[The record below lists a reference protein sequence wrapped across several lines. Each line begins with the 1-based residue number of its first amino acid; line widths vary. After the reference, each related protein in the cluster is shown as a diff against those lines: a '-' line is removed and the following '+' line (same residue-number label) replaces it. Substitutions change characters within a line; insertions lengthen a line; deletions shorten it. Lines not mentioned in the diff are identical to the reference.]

1 MNILL
6 VDLESEW
13 RGGQNQALL
22 LLKALNE
29 RGDCAELVTV
39 KGSVLGRRA
48 ARRRLKV
55 HFVMPRGA
63 RISAALKIRNLTK
76 RGSFDVV
83 HANEAHAV
91 TAAWLAGVH
100 RRTAFV
106 ISRRVGYPLA
116 KSPLAHARYRAA
128 ARIVAISQW
137 VAERLVESGAPKEK
151 ICVVYEGVE
160 IPANPRLQSPHLARM
175 RWGVA
180 GVSDDAKVARE
191 SPLLGSV
198 GVLSPDKGHD
208 LLIRALVELRREYRG
223 CRLLLAGDGPS
234 RPMLEALARE
244 LGVHQAVIFAGFV
257 TDIESVYPAL
267 DVFLFPSSFEGL
279 GTSLLAAMSYAVPS
293 IAFRC
298 CAFGEI
304 IENEKSGLL
313 VEPGNIDGMVSAVR
327 RLLQDRKFA
336 RDIGAAGRERIGKIF
351 SSDHMVEET
360 KKVYREVVRGK
371 LDSHLTKFH
380 ASKTA

>member
-1 MNILL
+1 VNILL
-6 VDLESEW
+6 VDLETEW

-22 LLKALNE
+22 LLQGLNA
-29 RGDCAELVTV
+29 RGDCAELLTV
-39 KGSVLGRRA
+39 KGSALGRRA
-48 ARRRLKV
+48 ARSRLKV
-55 HFVMPRGA
+55 HFVTPRVA
-63 RISAALKIRNLTK
+63 RFTAALKIRALTK

-91 TAAWLAGVH
+91 TAAWLAGAH
-100 RRTAFV
+100 RRAAVV

-116 KSPLAHARYRAA
+116 KSRVARARYQAA

-151 ICVVYEGVE
+151 ISVVYEGVA
-160 IPANPRLQSPHLARM
+160 IPTNPRAQSPHLARM

-191 SPLLGSV
+191 SPLVGSV
-198 GVLSPDKGHD
+198 GVLSPDKGHE
-208 LLIRALVELRREYRG
+208 LLIRALPHLRKAYSG
-223 CRLLLAGDGPS
+223 CRLLLAGDGPA

-257 TDIESVYPAL
+257 TDIDSVYPAL
-267 DVFLFPSSFEGL
+267 DVFLFPSLFEGL
-279 GTSLLAAMSYAVPS
+279 GTSLLAAMSYEVPC
-293 IAFRC
+293 IAFQC

-313 VEPGNIDGMVSAVR
+313 VEPGNVEGMVEAVT
-327 RLLQDRKFA
+327 RLLQKRELA
-336 RDIGAAGRERIGKIF
+336 RAIGAAGRERIRKIF
-351 SSDHMVEET
+351 SCDHMVEEM
-360 KKVYREVVRGK
+360 KKVYRQVAWR
-371 LDSHLTKFH
+371 
-380 ASKTA
+380 

>member
-1 MNILL
+1 VNILL
-6 VDLESEW
+6 VDLETEW

-22 LLKALNE
+22 LLKALNA

-39 KGSVLGRRA
+39 RGSALGRRA
-48 ARRRLKV
+48 ARRRMKV
-55 HFVMPRGA
+55 HFVIPRA
-63 RISAALKIRNLTK
+63 RQISAALKILALTK

-91 TAAWLAGVH
+91 TAAWLAGAH
-100 RRTAFV
+100 RRAAFV

-116 KSPLAHARYRAA
+116 KSPLARARYEAA

-137 VAERLVESGAPKEK
+137 VAEQLVESGAPKEK
-151 ICVVYEGVE
+151 ISVVYEGVE

-180 GVSDDAKVARE
+180 GVADDAKVARE

-198 GVLSPDKGHD
+198 GVLSPDKGHE
-208 LLIRALVELRREYRG
+208 LLIRALAELRKEYRG

-234 RPMLEALARE
+234 RPMLEGLAQE
-244 LGVHQAVIFAGFV
+244 LGVSEAVIFAGFV

-267 DVFLFPSSFEGL
+267 DAFLFSSSFEGL
-279 GTSLLAAMSYAVPS
+279 GTSLLAAMSYEVPS
-293 IAFRC
+293 VAFRC

-304 IENEKSGLL
+304 IDNEKSGLL
-313 VEPGNIDGMVSAVR
+313 VEPGNVADIVKAVT
-327 RLLQDRKFA
+327 RLLKDKEFA
-336 RDIGAAGRERIGKIF
+336 RAIGAAGRERISKIF
-351 SSDHMVEET
+351 SCDHMAEEM
-360 KKVYREVVRGK
+360 KKVYREVC
-371 LDSHLTKFH
+371 SQ
-380 ASKTA
+380 

>member
-1 MNILL
+1 VNILL
-6 VDLESEW
+6 VDLETEW

-22 LLKALNE
+22 LLKALNA

-39 KGSVLGRRA
+39 KGSALGKRV
-48 ARRRLKV
+48 ARRRMKV
-55 HFVMPRGA
+55 HFVMPQGA
-63 RISAALKIRNLTK
+63 RIWAALKIRALTK
-76 RGSFDVV
+76 HRSFDVV

-91 TAAWLAGVH
+91 TAAWLAGAH
-100 RRTAFV
+100 RRAAFV

-116 KSPLAHARYRAA
+116 KGRLARARYKAA

-137 VAERLVESGAPKEK
+137 VAERLMESGAPKEK
-151 ICVVYEGVE
+151 ISVVYEGVE
-160 IPANPRLQSPHLARM
+160 IPVNPRPQSPHLARM

-180 GVSDDAKVARE
+180 GVADDAKVARE

-198 GVLSPDKGHD
+198 GVLSPDKGHE
-208 LLIRALVELRREYRG
+208 LLIRALAELRKEYSG

-244 LGVHQAVIFAGFV
+244 LGVQQAVIFAGFV

-267 DVFLFPSSFEGL
+267 EVFLFPSSFEGL
-279 GTSLLAAMSYAVPS
+279 GTSLLAAMSYEVPS
-293 IAFRC
+293 VAFRC

-313 VEPGNIDGMVSAVR
+313 VEPGNIAEMVKAVT
-327 RLLQDRKFA
+327 RLLQDKESA
-336 RDIGAAGRERIGKIF
+336 RAIGTAGRVRIGQIF
-351 SSDHMVEET
+351 SCEHMAEEMR
-360 KKVYREVVRGK
+360 KVYREVCAR
-371 LDSHLTKFH
+371 
-380 ASKTA
+380 